1 MRLAPCPSLARL
13 PLEMRIRSFLLL
25 AIICSCSWS
34 AATIANPVSLLDPAA
49 VVASQGGVAVTLAD
63 IDGFANTIPARDR
76 AQVFNSAKRIERAL
90 IGLLLQKKLAA
101 EARTHGLDA
110 AIDGAAPGSYEA
122 ERRLAAAEQHHFIA
136 NLDVPDMEQLARETY
151 MADPGVYVLP
161 SPLVVEQILV
171 SSAERGEAEARARAR
186 EAEAEARKNP
196 DDFQQLVATWSDA
209 PADAG
214 QDGRVDVAVS
224 GDPALMKAA
233 VTLANP
239 GDISPVVK
247 LGDGFAVLKLVE
259 KGPQAVLPFEAVR
272 PQLVASL
279 KRKWI
284 KDRSQQRIDEIRNQ
298 PIDANPDLVAS
309 LRTRYAASSDAEGA
323 TSPAPGTGQ

>member
-1 MRLAPCPSLARL
+1 
-13 PLEMRIRSFLLL
+13 MRIRSLLLL
-25 AIICSCSWS
+25 AILCSCSWS
-34 AATIANPVSLLDPAA
+34 GAAFATPVSLLDPAA

-101 EARTHGLDA
+101 EARAHGLDA
-110 AIDGAAPGSYEA
+110 AIEGAAPGSYEA
-122 ERRLAAAEQHHFIA
+122 ERRLAAAEQRHFIA

-151 MADPGVYVLP
+151 TADPGVYVLP

-171 SSAERGEAEARARAR
+171 SSAERGEAEAKARAR
-186 EAEAEARKNP
+186 EAEAEARRNP
-196 DDFQQLVATWSDA
+196 GDFPQLVATWSDT
-209 PADAG
+209 PDDAGQG
-214 QDGRVDVAVS
+214 QDGRVDVAAS

-233 VTLANP
+233 MALSSP

-247 LGDGFAVLKLVE
+247 LADGFAVLKLVE

-272 PQLVASL
+272 PQLVESL

-309 LRTRYAASSDAEGA
+309 LRTRYAASADAEGA
-323 TSPAPGTGQ
+323 TSPAPGTGR